1 VIDRDRGA
9 PADPADAARSNAPDD
24 TPPARESVDVAEA
37 RERRAD
43 DIIRR
48 KREARVLSAIQSEL
62 SEDDTGEERPRPEDP
77 GPLRGAVIEMER
89 VYLAFD
95 RPILEDVS
103 FAAFPG
109 ETLVIVGESGTGK
122 STALKLILRLLQPDS
137 GRVYVKGQDI
147 AGLSFTEALA
157 VRQQMGMVFQ
167 SAALFDSMT
176 VFENV
181 AYPLREHTTLSDDE
195 IETRVR
201 EKLEFV
207 DLAPDDVMD
216 KLPAE
221 LSGGMKKRVGIAR
234 GMANN
239 AEIMLYDEPTSGLDP
254 LTTGTI
260 TRLIM
265 KLQRELNVTSIVVSH
280 DIRSAFRMAT
290 HIALLADRTIRF
302 FGTPEEMA
310 ASDDRYIRDF
320 LGGF

>member
-1 VIDRDRGA
+1 MYV
-9 PADPADAARSNAPDD
+9 N
-24 TPPARESVDVAEA
+24 
-37 RERRAD
+37 
-43 DIIRR
+43 
-48 KREARVLSAIQSEL
+48 
-62 SEDDTGEERPRPEDP
+62 
-77 GPLRGAVIEMER
+77 
-89 VYLAFD
+89 
-95 RPILEDVS
+95 
-103 FAAFPG
+103 
-109 ETLVIVGESGTGK
+109 GK
-122 STALKLILRLLQPDS
+122 
-137 GRVYVKGQDI
+137 DI
-147 AGLSFTEALA
+147 AGLSFTEALE

-181 AYPLREHTTLSDDE
+181 AYPLREHTDMTDDE

-207 DLAPDDVMD
+207 DLAPDEVVE

-221 LSGGMKKRVGIAR
+221 LSGGMKKRVGVAR

-239 AEIMLYDEPTSGLDP
+239 AKIILYDEPTSGLDP

-310 ASDDRYIRDF
+310 ASDERYIRDF
-320 LGGF
+320 LGGY